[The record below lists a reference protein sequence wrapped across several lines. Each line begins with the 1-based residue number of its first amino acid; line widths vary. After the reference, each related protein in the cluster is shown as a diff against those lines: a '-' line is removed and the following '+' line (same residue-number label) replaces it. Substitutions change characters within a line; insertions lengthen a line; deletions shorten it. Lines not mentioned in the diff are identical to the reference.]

1 MLWSRRLCPF
11 GLPDEAEG
19 IDNIVLASIGHFLRA
34 ATADD
39 GEPLPVRF
47 VSLLGQLERQER
59 IARARRDAS
68 PRRRQGG
75 ILRGGPTGLGAPHRQ
90 PPDRRID
97 GDAAGKVLAT
107 P

>member
-59 IARARRDAS
+59 IARAARDAS
-68 PRRRQGG
+68 PRRRRRAS
-75 ILRGGPTGLGAPHRQ
+75 LRDPAGCGAPRLQ

>member
-39 GEPLPVRF
+39 AATPLPVRF

-59 IARARRDAS
+59 IARAARDAS
-68 PRRRQGG
+68 PRRRPRAS
-75 ILRGGPTGLGAPHRQ
+75 LRDPAGCGAPRLR

-97 GDAAGKVLAT
+97 GNAAGKVLAT